1 MQDRIYYFAM
11 VPMVYAALAVLLF
24 GIIGRTIRTVLAP
37 RQQTTLQIFPA
48 PRHPWLRALADTFLL
63 PTVRTIRPVLW
74 VFTMLFHGALVLL
87 VIGHLE
93 LIGEIRALQ
102 IIPHQV
108 FLGGGLVGLVLT
120 VALFLFLFTR
130 FKTPY
135 REISVPEDYFLLL
148 LLLLTVLSGSH
159 MSSAKYLFPAGFDIA
174 VPTYR
179 EYLSGL
185 LALKPAVP
193 MGIEASP
200 HYVLVALHVF
210 FANCFLMFLPF
221 SKIMHTFFA
230 LPLNLLR
237 RGGLHGARSTP

>member
-1 MQDRIYYFAM
+1 MQDRIYYFVM
-11 VPMVYAALAVLLF
+11 VPMVYAALGVF
-24 GIIGRTIRTVLAP
+24 VVGVVGRCVRIVMAP
-37 RQQTTLQIFPA
+37 RQQTTLQVFPTPQH
-48 PRHPWLRALADTFLL
+48 PRLRALADTFLL
-63 PTVRTIRPVLW
+63 PTIRTVRPALW
-74 VFTMLFHGALVLL
+74 VFTMMFHGALVLL
-87 VIGHLE
+87 MVGHLE
-93 LIGEIRALQ
+93 LIADIRALQ

-108 FLGGGLVGLVLT
+108 FLGGGLVGLALT
-120 VALFLFLFTR
+120 IALFMFLFSR
-130 FKTPY
+130 FRTPY

-159 MSSAKYLFPAGFDIA
+159 MSWAKYLSPAGFDIA
-174 VPTYR
+174 VPAYR
-179 EYLSGL
+179 EYLSSL

-193 MGIEASP
+193 MGIAASP